1 MWEQISPVL
10 MSTLTTIIIAAIG
23 LLGAYALSL
32 IKQATEKIKAETNKI
47 NDETQRKLVQDALDR
62 VSNLAQKTVQKIE
75 QTSAAAVR
83 EAVKD
88 GKVNRE
94 ELLALGK
101 TAFDEVYGQLSADTV
116 ELISTQVVDIQAYV
130 EAVIEAEVLKLK
142 K

>member
-1 MWEQISPVL
+1 

-32 IKQATEKIKAETNKI
+32 IKQATAKIKAETNKI

-62 VSNLAQKTVQKIE
+62 VSNLAERTVQKIE
-75 QTSAAAVR
+75 QTSASAIR

-88 GKVNRE
+88 GKIDRE

-101 TAFDEVYGQLSADTV
+101 TAFDEVYGQLSIDTV
-116 ELISTQVVDIQAYV
+116 ELLNTEIVDVQAYIQ
-130 EAVIEAEVLKLK
+130 AVIESEVLKLK
-142 K
+142 Q

>member
-94 ELLALGK
+94 EFNK
-101 TAFDEVYGQLSADTV
+101 YIEVKLEEYKDDKMFVHRT
-116 ELISTQVVDIQAYV
+116 IQS
-130 EAVIEAEVLKLK
+130 LKM
-142 K
+142 